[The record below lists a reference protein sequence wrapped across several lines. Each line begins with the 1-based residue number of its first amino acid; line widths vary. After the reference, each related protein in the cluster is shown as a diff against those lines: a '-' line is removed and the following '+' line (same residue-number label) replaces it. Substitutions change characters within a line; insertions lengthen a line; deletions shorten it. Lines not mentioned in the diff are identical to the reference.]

1 MEKRSISKFNPIEIP
16 QTNIKKPNV
25 KNNNKLNIL
34 LFILIIIV
42 ILYLYWYYFKDIFNS
57 NIRLPHA
64 FNEDEDKLLN
74 REKDSPVIGMEPKT
88 HQNIHELSEEEK
100 QISGQDFYTI
110 SDLIST
116 DSYFVNNKDIKIKD
130 YNDNCKEAFDEM
142 DTGKYIDCLQKHKLI
157 KKQNNMLNNE
167 YRDIN
172 IYTNEKIMNGGEF
185 MNGIT
190 GIEDG
195 NYSTAI

>member
-1 MEKRSISKFNPIEIP
+1 MEKRSISKFNSIEIP
-16 QTNIKKPNV
+16 QNI

-34 LFILIIIV
+34 LFILIILV
-42 ILYLYWYYFKDIFNS
+42 ILYLYWFYFIDIFTQS
-57 NIRLPHA
+57 IRLPHA

-74 REKDSPVIGMEPKT
+74 KEIGSPVIGMEPQT
-88 HQNIHELSEEEK
+88 QQNIYELSTEEK
-100 QISGQDFYTI
+100 QISGLDFYI
-110 SDLIST
+110 VSDLISI
-116 DSYFVNNKDIKIKD
+116 DNYFVNNKDIKIKD
-130 YNDNCKEAFDEM
+130 YKDNCKEAFDEM
-142 DTGKYIDCLQKHKLI
+142 DTGKYIDCLEKHKI
-157 KKQNNMLNNE
+157 VKKQNNMLNNE

>member
-57 NIRLPHA
+57 SIRLPHA

-74 REKDSPVIGMEPKT
+74 KEKDSPVIGMEPKT
-88 HQNIHELSEEEK
+88 HQNIHAAH
-100 QISGQDFYTI
+100 QAG
-110 SDLIST
+110 
-116 DSYFVNNKDIKIKD
+116 V
-130 YNDNCKEAFDEM
+130 
-142 DTGKYIDCLQKHKLI
+142 
-157 KKQNNMLNNE
+157 
-167 YRDIN
+167 
-172 IYTNEKIMNGGEF
+172 
-185 MNGIT
+185 
-190 GIEDG
+190 
-195 NYSTAI
+195 